1 MIKFWLDN
9 PNILLDRDYITEIFP
24 NERFGL
30 AQKLN
35 AITRLVIAM
44 TILGYLFTKSLKILV
59 SAVITLVVLV
69 IIYKTKSGKEN
80 FSNFVKK
87 DQEYYQKD
95 IENVSKKDENFIKQH
110 FTTPTKKNPVMNI
123 LMDEYKYNPE
133 RPPAAPI
140 YNDQIKQ
147 QVNEN
152 AKSENSRLYKNLG
165 DNIIYE
171 NSMRNFHTMPN
182 TKIPNNQKEFALF
195 CYGNMPSC
203 KEGDSLQCTK
213 NNAGLRTT

>member
-1 MIKFWLDN
+1 MNKFWLN
-9 PNILLDRDYITEIFP
+9 HPNILLDRNYITEIFP
-24 NERFGL
+24 DKSFSL

-35 AITRLVIAM
+35 AITRFIILL
-44 TILGYLFTKSLKILV
+44 TLLGYLFTKSIKILV
-59 SAVITLVVLV
+59 SAAVSLVVLV
-69 IIYKTKSGKEN
+69 IIFKTKSQKED
-80 FSNFVKK
+80 FSNLTKK
-87 DQEYYQKD
+87 DLDYYKKKPEKE
-95 IENVSKKDENFIKQH
+95 ENYIQQN

-123 LMDEYKYNPE
+123 LMDEYKYNVE

-140 YNDQIKQ
+140 HNDQIKKE
-147 QVNEN
+147 VNEK
-152 AKSENSRLYKNLG
+152 AKSNNDKLYRNLG

-182 TKIPNNQKEFALF
+182 TKIPNDQKEFALF

-213 NNAGLRTT
+213 NNVRLRN

>member
-1 MIKFWLDN
+1 MVNFWLND
-9 PNILLDRDYITEIFP
+9 PNILLDRNYITEIFP
-24 NERFGL
+24 NKSFSLE
-30 AQKLN
+30 QKLN
-35 AITRLVIAM
+35 AITRLVMCMA
-44 TILGYLFTKSLKILV
+44 ILGYLFTKSIKIPI

-69 IIYKTKSGKEN
+69 IIYKTKSEKEK
-80 FSNFVKK
+80 FSNITTNGQEKITENIEKPKK
-87 DQEYYQKD
+87 E
-95 IENVSKKDENFIKQH
+95 ENYIKQN

-123 LMDEYKYNPE
+123 LMDEYKNNPK
-133 RPPAAPI
+133 RPTAAPI

-152 AKSENSRLYKNLG
+152 AKSKNDKLYRNLG
-165 DNIIYE
+165 DNIIFE

-182 TKIPNNQKEFALF
+182 TTIPNCQKEFALF

-213 NNAGLRTT
+213 NNAGLRTA